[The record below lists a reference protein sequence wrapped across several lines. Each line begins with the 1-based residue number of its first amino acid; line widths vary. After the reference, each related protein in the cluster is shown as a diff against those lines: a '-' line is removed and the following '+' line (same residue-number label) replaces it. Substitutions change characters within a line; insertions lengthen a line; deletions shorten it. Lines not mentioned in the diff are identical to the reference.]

1 MINIQNE
8 NTKSKR
14 DLEKFNNLLS
24 KEREESNQNFKL
36 TLRKRKIYNY
46 LMESRTKNIDKN
58 NDIKISSRKQL
69 YERKKLFEKEK
80 IIETIDKI
88 ISDNQIINYMKDKN
102 IIELIQKYSM
112 NILNNENI
120 RNTFDLQMDKIINKF
135 LYEIKNDI
143 NSQIINFELFDYY
156 LIILGNLFIYKKSIY
171 DNNDN
176 ENLLLFLNILN
187 MNSNLEIYNDYN
199 FDIINDILWII
210 HLYIYFSIQ
219 NKISFFPY
227 IIKSVNNLFTNKF
240 FEELINFNN
249 KSQKTKT
256 NLEIIKQI
264 IYTALKIYLLL
275 FENLLEIEKNKQ
287 NNINIEKEDLQHC
300 LDIIIKFLDFNLL
313 KDELYEDI
321 TYTMLLLLEFS
332 GNKFYL
338 NLTQFYDI
346 YVSLFEKYKNC
357 KYDNKNISENLIL
370 ILLNLIDKYN
380 EDNSFFQILNDSDI
394 IPICIQYYLKNG
406 YTIEISLK
414 TLNMLFKYQFNY
426 HKIIIKSINYQ
437 LLDKICEILIN
448 TDNKETIFLGCF
460 KILINAYS
468 FLENNMKCNDNEN
481 IIKYFDLK
489 IIPKIE
495 QLILHNNKYICETA
509 SFLYTKFKNIK

>member
-1 MINIQNE
+1 MDENMINIQNE

-14 DLEKFNNLLS
+14 DLEKFNHLLS

-80 IIETIDKI
+80 ITETIDKI
-88 ISDNQIINYMKDKN
+88 ISDNQLINYMKDKN

-120 RNTFDLQMDKIINKF
+120 RNTFDLHMDKIINKF

-219 NKISFFPY
+219 NKISFFFF

-287 NNINIEKEDLQHC
+287 N
-300 LDIIIKFLDFNLL
+300 
-313 KDELYEDI
+313 
-321 TYTMLLLLEFS
+321 
-332 GNKFYL
+332 
-338 NLTQFYDI
+338 
-346 YVSLFEKYKNC
+346 
-357 KYDNKNISENLIL
+357 
-370 ILLNLIDKYN
+370 KYN
-380 EDNSFFQILNDSDI
+380 N
-394 IPICIQYYLKNG
+394 
-406 YTIEISLK
+406 
-414 TLNMLFKYQFNY
+414 
-426 HKIIIKSINYQ
+426 
-437 LLDKICEILIN
+437 
-448 TDNKETIFLGCF
+448 
-460 KILINAYS
+460 
-468 FLENNMKCNDNEN
+468 
-481 IIKYFDLK
+481 
-489 IIPKIE
+489 
-495 QLILHNNKYICETA
+495 
-509 SFLYTKFKNIK
+509 